1 MLRFVGVRDESRD
14 ACMSLGVGS
23 ESELA
28 AEPVFG
34 AVFDV
39 DLDEVLMCL

>member
-1 MLRFVGVRDESRD
+1 MGGESRD
-14 ACMSLGVGS
+14 AGMSLGVGL

-39 DLDEVLMCL
+39 